1 MKISEMEAIL
11 KVVGW
16 LPERACQHDFDG
28 KVNKINAIW
37 RVVDSN
43 KHSVLRSLLIP
54 NKAFYAPITPWYK
67 TKISA
72 LRAAMYKLENQDG

>member
-1 MKISEMEAIL
+1 MKASEMEAVL
-11 KVVGW
+11 KVAGW
-16 LPERACQHDFDG
+16 LPERACQHDFNG
-28 KVNKINAIW
+28 NVNKKNAIW

-43 KHSVLRSLLIP
+43 KLSILRSTLIP
-54 NKAFYAPITPWYK
+54 NEVFYEPITPWYK